1 MYRTSAAKCARL
13 RCSSKRWLYQPRAR
27 IDCKQDID
35 DETWTRQLNDEMGGL
50 LSSLDI
56 PELEQ
61 HASTLRAG
69 VACKF
74 RPSREVIGRHL
85 LGCANYHAFVDF
97 VDGVQWLVRI
107 PRKDFS
113 DFPDDL
119 VDYLV
124 ESEFASLKNLRSI
137 GVPAPRVHGYRIA
150 SESRYGTSGSSYI
163 LMDRVDG
170 KPYDSWTASQEVK
183 QRVMDGVADVLITM
197 SKNALPQA
205 GSLVPSDSG
214 STVVSACASTRFVNV
229 GKLGPFQSDEQYY
242 TGYIHHY
249 LDLIADGQLYVD
261 YPDIAFRFYHTML
274 AAVPSLCAPSGPPA
288 FYIKHVDD
296 KGDHIMINNQGI
308 ITGIIDWQFARC
320 VPSSEAFGASYLT
333 ANMEAIYA
341 GRIELSE
348 DDRALA
354 ALVRDKGHPDL
365 AALLEAFPLARTFG
379 HGMPD
384 RLSRDEAEEFLRNI
398 HGSLRQQG
406 HWKEEMASGHLQ
418 DKRWPDV
425 LDLVALTAPDR
436 Q

>member
-1 MYRTSAAKCARL
+1 MAAIALEYEDVAVHSVDDIYASYICNQVCTLAPQ
-13 RCSSKRWLYQPRAR
+13 S
-27 IDCKQDID
+27 KQDID
-35 DETWTRQLNDEMGGL
+35 DETWTRQLDEEIEGL
-50 LSSLDI
+50 TSSLDI

-61 HASTLRAG
+61 HASSLRAG
-69 VACKF
+69 AACKF
-74 RPSREVIGRHL
+74 RPSREVIGRNL

-124 ESEFASLKNLRSI
+124 ESEFATLKYLGSI
-137 GVPAPRVHGYRIA
+137 GVPVPRVHGCRIA
-150 SESRYGTSGSSYI
+150 SKGRNGTSGSSYI
-163 LMDRVDG
+163 LMDRV
-170 KPYDSWTASQEVK
+170 E
-183 QRVMDGVADVLITM
+183 
-197 SKNALPQA
+197 A
-205 GSLVPSDSG
+205 GSLIPSDHG
-214 STVVSACASTRFVNV
+214 GPVVSGCASTRFVNV
-229 GKLGPFQSDEQYY
+229 GKLGPFQSDEEYY
-242 TGYIHHY
+242 TGYIQHY
-249 LDLIADGQLYVD
+249 LDLIAAGQLYVN

-274 AAVPSLCAPSGPPA
+274 AAVPLLCTPSRVPA

-296 KGDHIMINNQGI
+296 KGDHIMIDDQGN

-320 VPSSEAFGASYLT
+320 VPASEAFGASYLT
-333 ANMEAIYA
+333 ANMDAIYA
-341 GRIELSE
+341 GRIEISE

-354 ALVRDKGHPDL
+354 AVVRDKGYPEL
-365 AALLEAFPLARTFG
+365 AAQLEAFPLARTFA

-398 HGSLRQQG
+398 HGSLRQVR
-406 HWKEEMASGHLQ
+406 HWREEMSSSHLQ
-418 DKRWPDV
+418 DKRWSAV